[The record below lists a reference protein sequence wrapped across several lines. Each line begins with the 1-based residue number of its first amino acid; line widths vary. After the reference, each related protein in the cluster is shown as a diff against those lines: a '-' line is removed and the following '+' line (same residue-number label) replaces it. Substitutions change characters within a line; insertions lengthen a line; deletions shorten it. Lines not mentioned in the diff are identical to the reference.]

1 MSDDDHEEVPR
12 IDAAALSY
20 EAFCELYMAP
30 NRPVLIR
37 NIGSDWPI
45 YHAWRRSEHN
55 DVNHA
60 YLRATFGH
68 ATVPVG
74 RLWRR
79 RSLHDATRWKKS
91 FIVCWEEKPDV
102 GFSVATYL
110 TLLESGEA
118 QAAQKYMKD
127 WHFTRD
133 FPHGPVYT

>member
-68 ATVPVG
+68 ATVPVVGYG
-74 RLWRR
+74 RL
-79 RSLHDATRWKKS
+79 DAYG
-91 FIVCWEEKPDV
+91 EEDRCTMPL